1 MIVRLKWDALL
12 ANRSV
17 MLESDMR
24 QEPFSPVSNSL
35 NPEEF
40 DRFNR
45 VGELWWDT
53 KGVMRLLHA
62 TNPLRV
68 DYIFRHVSFFFDR
81 VDVKPADRTGRPLE
95 GLDVADIGCGGG
107 ILSESLAQLGAKVIA
122 IDPTPTSIEIARRH
136 AARSNLEIDYRTITA
151 EDLVSSGQ
159 QFDAVMAIEL
169 IDHVDHQQAFVD
181 TLGKLVRPGGLLI
194 FSTINRN
201 FKSYVLAI
209 LIAEYVLGWVQRGM
223 HTYSKFVKPDEL
235 SRWIREA
242 GMHEIDRAGMTFRP
256 LSGKWRESRDTSVAY
271 VMVAKKS

>member
-1 MIVRLKWDALL
+1 MP
-12 ANRSV
+12 
-17 MLESDMR
+17 
-24 QEPFSPVSNSL
+24 QETASPFSNSL
-35 NPEEF
+35 NSDEF

-53 KGVMRLLHA
+53 KGSMRLLHA

-68 DYIFRHVSFFFDR
+68 EFICRHLSLCDNAT
-81 VDVKPADRTGRPLE
+81 ADRNTRPLE
-95 GLDVADIGCGGG
+95 GLDIADIGCGGG

-122 IDPTPTSIEIARRH
+122 VDPTPTSIEIARKH
-136 AARSNLEIDYRTITA
+136 AAGSNLAIDYRAITA

-181 TLGKLVRPGGLLI
+181 TLGKLVKPGGLLF

-201 FKSYVLAI
+201 IKSYVLAI
-209 LIAEYVLGWVQRGM
+209 LIAEYMLGWIQRGM
-223 HTYSKFVKPDEL
+223 HTYRKFVKPEEL

-242 GMHEIDRAGMTFRP
+242 GMDEIDRAGMTFM
-256 LSGKWRESRDTSVAY
+256 LHTGNWRESHDTSVAY
-271 VMVAKKS
+271 IMAAKKS